1 MDLSRD
7 HIRIMIYYDYKKKLS
22 QQECLESLQK
32 TFGDSCVSRTTVYNW
47 YAEFS
52 RGRDHFEDEPRAGRP
67 RSAVTPENI
76 EAVRQLVNID
86 PHITY
91 QEIEDALD
99 IGSAATQSILHDYL
113 GLKKITC
120 RWVPHFLTE
129 GQKQDRVDYCQKM
142 LEKFDGGRSKRVYD
156 VITGDESWFYYYDPE
171 TKRQSQV
178 WIGRNDPRPTKV
190 RRQRSA
196 GKHMFAIFFMK
207 SGFNTIIP
215 LENGKTVTAD
225 WYTNECLSTVLKQV
239 KQRRRLNDLIIH
251 HDNASA
257 HKATQTMEYLES
269 QRVKLM
275 GHPAY
280 SPDLSPCDFWLFPK
294 IKEQLRGK
302 DFQDLSE
309 LQGALEEQMNSLQKE
324 DFYQCYEQWFERMD
338 KCIRVQGQYFEKL

>member
-7 HIRIMIYYDYKKKLS
+7 HIRIMIYYDYKTKLS

-52 RGRDHFEDEPRAGRP
+52 RGRDHFEDEPRTGRP

-76 EAVRQLVNID
+76 EAVRQLVNVD

-129 GQKQDRVDYCQKM
+129 AQRQDRVDYYQKM

-156 VITGDESWFYYYDPE
+156 VITGDES
-171 TKRQSQV
+171 
-178 WIGRNDPRPTKV
+178 
-190 RRQRSA
+190 
-196 GKHMFAIFFMK
+196 
-207 SGFNTIIP
+207 
-215 LENGKTVTAD
+215 
-225 WYTNECLSTVLKQV
+225 
-239 KQRRRLNDLIIH
+239 
-251 HDNASA
+251 
-257 HKATQTMEYLES
+257 
-269 QRVKLM
+269 
-275 GHPAY
+275 
-280 SPDLSPCDFWLFPK
+280 
-294 IKEQLRGK
+294 
-302 DFQDLSE
+302 
-309 LQGALEEQMNSLQKE
+309 
-324 DFYQCYEQWFERMD
+324 
-338 KCIRVQGQYFEKL
+338 